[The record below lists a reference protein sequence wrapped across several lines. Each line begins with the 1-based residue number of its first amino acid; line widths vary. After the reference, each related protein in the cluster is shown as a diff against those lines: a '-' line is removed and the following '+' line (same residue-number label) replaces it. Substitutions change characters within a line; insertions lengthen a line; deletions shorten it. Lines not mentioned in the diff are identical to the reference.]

1 MLTILTVLTLG
12 IAAAMA
18 RQPEPQRVPVRAR
31 R

>member
-12 IAAAMA
+12 LAAMA
-18 RQPEPQRVPVRAR
+18 RHPESRRVPVRAR